1 MVFFISTTDTLHKQK
16 KIWNMSKNFRTFF
29 FTSNRDSVF
38 RIVLS
43 FTSFPKR
50 KIHSIQCNSRV
61 NSSLLVE
68 YHCSNTCLS
77 SMSMSIK
84 IDQLFPNYN
93 MNWFDWTV
101 LCCTENYSIRKRRKN
116 WHNWNWSE
124 SNGMKI
130 AEQEIGSNVSN
141 IWLKWNFRVLFTFLF
156 PSIVPS
162 ILSIVE
168 RKSTLYNFEMCRW
181 AGSYLHG
188 LNSESYVKIPA
199 NRVGSIQN
207 RSRISLCL

>member
-50 KIHSIQCNSRV
+50 KIYSIQCNSRV

-93 MNWFDWTV
+93 MNWFDWTRTFFV
-101 LCCTENYSIRKRRKN
+101 VQKIIRFG
-116 WHNWNWSE
+116 
-124 SNGMKI
+124 NGEKI
-130 AEQEIGSNVSN
+130 DTIEIG
-141 IWLKWNFRVLFTFLF
+141 
-156 PSIVPS
+156 P
-162 ILSIVE
+162 
-168 RKSTLYNFEMCRW
+168 
-181 AGSYLHG
+181 
-188 LNSESYVKIPA
+188 
-199 NRVGSIQN
+199 NRTEWK
-207 RSRISLCL
+207 